1 MTADEALFEKPLA
14 DDGDPAPLYMRLQ
27 KRIRE
32 VVRAGQMSPRASLP
46 PERVISERMQLSRV
60 TVRRALENLVQEG
73 LLTRRQGSGTF
84 VADPPP
90 RVEQA
95 LSRLSSFSEDMRQR
109 GLEPSSVWLSRDV
122 TLPSPSEAMQL
133 HLFAGERIVRL
144 RRMRLANG
152 VPMAIETAML
162 AERDLP
168 NPNMVQASLYEALD
182 RLDLTPV
189 RALQRLASVNLNET
203 DAASLGIAAGAA
215 GLKIERVSF
224 LASGR
229 PVEFTTSLYRGDA
242 YDFITELVGR

>member
-1 MTADEALFEKPLA
+1 MASDHALFERPLVEEE
-14 DDGDPAPLYMRLQ
+14 DPSPLYMRLQ
-27 KRIRE
+27 NRIRE
-32 VVRAGQMSPRASLP
+32 VVRNGQMPPRSSLP
-46 PERVISERMQLSRV
+46 PERVISERLNLSRV

-84 VADPPP
+84 VADQPP
-90 RVEQA
+90 RVEQP

-109 GLEPSSVWLSRDV
+109 GLEPSSVWLAREL

-144 RRMRLANG
+144 RRLRLANG
-152 VPMAIETAML
+152 VPMAIETAMV

-168 NPNMVQASLYEALD
+168 NPALVEHSLYEALD
-182 RLDLTPV
+182 RLGLAPV
-189 RALQRLASVNLNET
+189 RALQRLASVNVSES
-203 DAASLGIAAGAA
+203 DAAALGVAAGAA

-224 LASGR
+224 LPSGR

-242 YDFITELVGR
+242 YDFITELVAP